1 MAKFRDKAAR
11 LDFSNLPGLGAPG
24 GEGGG
29 TVPPP
34 AETHRP
40 KTAPGA
46 MMAFAADARSELL
59 AENQALRA
67 QAEEAETLRG
77 KVNELAAD
85 LSQWDGA
92 KATRQIDP
100 KRISRSRWA
109 NRHELSFADAEFQ
122 QLKDELA
129 NAGGNV
135 QPIKVRPAGRDEQGE
150 LYEVVFGH
158 RRHQGCL
165 ELGLPV
171 LALVENLSDQGLF
184 VDMDRENRARK
195 SLSPFEQGKMYQ
207 RALDEGLFPSNR
219 KLADAVGVDLSA
231 LGKALSLAKLPHQ
244 VVAAFSSPLE
254 IQFRWAKP
262 LADALDADPSG
273 VVKRAE
279 AIAKLE
285 PRPSGKDVFERLVA
299 QQGEGGGTVPPPP
312 AEPLLLQTGSR
323 RWGSLS
329 VGADGAVSIKLKP
342 GVLAA
347 DRQKAL
353 AKLLADFLNDSP
365 VQKR

>member
-1 MAKFRDKAAR
+1 MTKFRDKAAR
-11 LDFSNLPGLGAPG
+11 LDFSNLPGLSTPG

-34 AETHRP
+34 PEAHRP

-46 MMAFAADARSELL
+46 MMAFAADARSDLL
-59 AENQALRA
+59 AENQALRT
-67 QAEEAETLRG
+67 QAEEAASLRS
-77 KVNELAAD
+77 KVSELAAD

-92 KATRQIDP
+92 KATRLIDP
-100 KRISRSRWA
+100 QRIRRSRWA
-109 NRHELSFADAEFQ
+109 NRHEKSFADAEFLE
-122 QLKDELA
+122 LKDELA
-129 NAGGNV
+129 SAGGNV
-135 QPIKVRPAGRDEQGE
+135 QPIKVRPVGRDEQGD

-165 ELGLPV
+165 ELGIPV

-195 SLSPFEQGKMYQ
+195 SLSPFEQGQMYQ

-231 LGKALSLAKLPHQ
+231 LGKALTLARLPPQ
-244 VVAAFSSPLE
+244 VVAAFPSPLE

-262 LADALDADPSG
+262 LADRMDEDSRGLIQA
-273 VVKRAE
+273 AE
-279 AIAKLE
+279 AIAKLDTK
-285 PRPSGKDVFERLVA
+285 PSAKDVFERLMGA
-299 QQGEGGGTVPPPP
+299 QGDGGGTVPPPP
-312 AEPLLLQTGSR
+312 ADAVILQTGTK
-323 RWGSLS
+323 RWGSLT
-329 VGADGAVSIKLKP
+329 VAPDGTVNIKLKA
-342 GVLAA
+342 GVVPV

-353 AKLLADFLNDSP
+353 AKVLADFVNGNELS
-365 VQKR
+365 KK

>member
-1 MAKFRDKAAR
+1 MTKFREKAAR
-11 LDFSNLPGLGAPG
+11 LDFSNLPGLSTPA

-34 AETHRP
+34 PEVHRP

-46 MMAFAADARSELL
+46 MMAFAADARSDLL
-59 AENQALRA
+59 NENQALRA
-67 QAEEAETLRG
+67 QAEEAATLRS
-77 KVNELAAD
+77 KVSELAAD
-85 LSQWDGA
+85 LAQWDGA
-92 KATRQIDP
+92 KATRLIDP
-100 KRISRSRWA
+100 QRIRRSRWA
-109 NRHELSFADAEFQ
+109 NRHELSFGDAEFQ
-122 QLKDELA
+122 QLKEELA
-129 NAGGNV
+129 SAGGNV
-135 QPIKVRPAGRDEQGE
+135 QPIKVRPAGRDEQGD

-195 SLSPFEQGKMYQ
+195 SLSPYEQGKMYQ

-231 LGKALSLAKLPHQ
+231 LGKALSLAKLPQ
-244 VVAAFSSPLE
+244 AVVSAFASPLE

-262 LADALDADPSG
+262 LGDAVEADPEG

-279 AIAKLE
+279 ALAKLE
-285 PRPSGKDVFERLVA
+285 AKPAAKDVFERLIGTK
-299 QQGEGGGTVPPPP
+299 GEGGGTVPPPP
-312 AEPLLLQTGSR
+312 VEPMVLQTGSK
-323 RWGSLS
+323 RWGSLT
-329 VGADGAVSIKLKP
+329 VAQDGAVSIKLKA
-342 GVLAA
+342 GVVAA
-347 DRQKAL
+347 NRQKAL
-353 AKLLADFLNDSP
+353 AKLLADFVNEGDSSR
-365 VQKR
+365 K

>member
-1 MAKFRDKAAR
+1 MTKFRDKAAR
-11 LDFSNLPGLGAPG
+11 LDFSNLPGLAAPEA
-24 GEGGG
+24 GEGG

-34 AETHRP
+34 AEVHRP

-92 KATRQIDP
+92 KATRLIDP

-109 NRHELSFADAEFQ
+109 NRHDHSFADAEFQ

-195 SLSPFEQGKMYQ
+195 SLSPFEQGRMYQ

-231 LGKALSLAKLPHQ
+231 LGKALSLAKLPQQ

-262 LADALDADPSG
+262 LADAVDADPARVIKS
-273 VVKRAE
+273 AE

-285 PRPSGKDVFERLVA
+285 PRPSGKDVFQRLVG
-299 QQGEGGGTVPPPP
+299 QQGEGSGTVPPPA
-312 AEPLLLQTGSR
+312 AEQMLLQTGSR

-329 VGADGAVSIKLKP
+329 VTPDGAVSIKLKA

-353 AKLLADFLNDSP
+353 AKLLADFLSEVP
-365 VQKR
+365 HPKR